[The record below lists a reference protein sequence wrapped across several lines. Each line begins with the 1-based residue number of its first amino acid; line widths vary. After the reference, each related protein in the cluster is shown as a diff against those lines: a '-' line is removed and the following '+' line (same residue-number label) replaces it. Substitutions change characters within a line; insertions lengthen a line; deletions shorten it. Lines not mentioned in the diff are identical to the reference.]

1 MMRRM
6 RNLVCGAFVAALA
19 LLASTAGA
27 EEAPSAAEIAAAR
40 ERVLPALVNISVV
53 KRYFAQGR
61 AQRTLAAGSGVVVS
75 AEGYVLTN
83 YHVAGNTTRITCTLA
98 SGETLPAKVVGED
111 PPTDLSVLQLDL
123 SARRKPA
130 PVAFAPLGDSDELAV
145 GDPVLALGNPL
156 SLASS
161 LTLGIVSNT
170 RRVFTTGTSDDL
182 AELDLE
188 AGQSTGL
195 FTRWIQHDALI
206 LPGNSGGPLV
216 NLRGEVVGINELG
229 GGGVGFAIPA
239 KVAAR
244 VLQAIREHG
253 EVERGWLGVTLLP
266 TERAG
271 IEGGVLISAVAE
283 GSPAAAAG
291 LRPGDVLDTVN
302 GAPVAARFFEEIPP
316 LYQRLADL
324 PVGKDAALA
333 WRRGGEARSGVAR
346 VARMERFAGDEEE
359 LRAFGASVQ
368 AITDAMASRQGYPDA
383 RGVLVTGVR
392 PGYPFESASPPMQ
405 GGDVL
410 LSFGGAE
417 TSDLAA
423 LRKAVADAH
432 GERLAATF
440 RRGGESF
447 VTLVERRRGDRRS
460 GSAELPRPWL
470 GASTQVVTPEVAEA
484 LGSPG
489 LKGFRVTEVYAGSA
503 AAHAGLAAG
512 DVLVALNGEPLA
524 ASRRQDALDLQR
536 AIEELEVGEPAVASV
551 MRGGRALDLQWKL
564 EAQPSAIDQAPRA
577 RQDTF
582 EFAVRAIVE
591 LDRIDRQLPDELQ
604 GLIVTEVVS
613 GGVANLAGLETDDVI
628 REIQGETVASVADF
642 DRVMK
647 EIAASRPA
655 VVSIFV
661 RRGFRTHFVF
671 LQPEWP
677 AEKAS

>member
-1 MMRRM
+1 MSRPLTV
-6 RNLVCGAFVAALA
+6 LVALACAAFVARPAPA
-19 LLASTAGA
+19 Q
-27 EEAPSAAEIAAAR
+27 EQPSAQEIAAAR

-75 AEGYVLTN
+75 ADGHVLTN

-98 SGETLPAKVVGED
+98 SGESLPARVVGED
-111 PPTDLSVLQLDL
+111 PLTDLSVLQLDL
-123 SARRKPA
+123 GGRKSAA
-130 PVAFAPLGDSDELAV
+130 PIAFALLGDSDALEV
-145 GDPVLALGNPL
+145 GDPVLAVGNPL

-170 RRVFTTGTSDDL
+170 RRVFTTGTADDL

-244 VLQAIREHG
+244 VLAAIRQRG
-253 EVERGWLGVTLLP
+253 EVERGWLGLTLLP

-271 IEGGVLISAVAE
+271 LEAGALVSAVAA
-283 GSPAAAAG
+283 GSPAERAG
-291 LRPGDVLDTVN
+291 LRPGDVLTAVD
-302 GAPVAARFFEEIPP
+302 GAPVTARFFEEIPP

-324 PVGKDAALA
+324 RIGRSAALA
-333 WRRGGEARSGVAR
+333 WRRAGAGMQGKATVERMQRFVGV
-346 VARMERFAGDEEE
+346 EEE
-359 LRAFGASVQ
+359 LREFGASVQ
-368 AITDAMASRQGYPDA
+368 AITDAMAVRQGYPDA

-392 PGYPFESASPPMQ
+392 PGYPFESASLPLQP
-405 GGDVL
+405 GDVL
-410 LSFGGAE
+410 LALGAAP
-417 TSDLAA
+417 TPDLAS
-423 LRKAVADAH
+423 LRRAAESAKGDRLAVA
-432 GERLAATF
+432 F
-440 RRGGESF
+440 RRRRESL
-447 VTLVERRRGDRRS
+447 VTLVDRRHADARG

-470 GASTQVVTPEVAEA
+470 GAATQVVTPEVAEA
-484 LGSPG
+484 LGTPA
-489 LKGFRVTEVYAGSA
+489 LRGFRVTEVFTGSA
-503 AAHAGLAAG
+503 AARAGLAAG
-512 DVLVALNGEPLA
+512 DVLVALNGSPFR
-524 ASRRQDALDLQR
+524 ASRRQDAFDLQR
-536 AIEELEVGEPAVASV
+536 SIEDLEVGEHAVLSAV
-551 MRGGRALDLQWKL
+551 RDGRPLDLELVL
-564 EAQPSAIDQAPRA
+564 EAQPAPVDQAPRA
-577 RQDTF
+577 RQESF

-591 LDRIDRQLPDELQ
+591 RDRLERQLPIDLE
-604 GLIVTEVVS
+604 GVIVTEVVS

-628 REIQGETVASVADF
+628 REIEGQKLANVDDF
-642 DRVMK
+642 ERVMK
-647 EIAASRPA
+647 GVAAARPA
-655 VVSIFV
+655 VVRFFV

-677 AEKAS
+677 AARPAS